1 MSNRKTALRRVKT
14 AKELGSNVKNWNFVQ
29 NEKGSVHAVFCP
41 CCGKKIKGLVPLD
54 SMEEKRV
61 LRDRTVIVQRVILQ
75 ALGDYAEVTIEMDDG
90 SAHVMPICGC
100 CLDHGLDE
108 DCMEQMYSADLGLM
122 AEQEAVGMGDAPWS
136 LLAARKPISF
146 KRAR

>member
-1 MSNRKTALRRVKT
+1 MSNRKTALRRVKV
-14 AKELGSNVKNWNFVQ
+14 AKELDSKIKNWNFVQ

-75 ALGDYAEVTIEMDDG
+75 ELGDYAEVTIEMDDG
-90 SAHVMPICGC
+90 SAHVMPVCGC
-100 CLDHGLDE
+100 CLDHGLDG

-122 AEQEAVGMGDAPWS
+122 AEHEAIGLGDAPWG
-136 LLAARKPISF
+136 LLADRKPVSF